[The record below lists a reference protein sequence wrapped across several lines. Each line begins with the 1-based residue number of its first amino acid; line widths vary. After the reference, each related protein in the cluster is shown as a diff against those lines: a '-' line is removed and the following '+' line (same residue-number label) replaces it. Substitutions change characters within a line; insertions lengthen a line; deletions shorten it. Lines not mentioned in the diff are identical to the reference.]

1 MQTFTKRTRTYG
13 NGLVRQSFQAK
24 TTPTR
29 TACESQ
35 VDETQRSKAPER
47 GASGEFRKEH
57 KP

>member
-1 MQTFTKRTRTYG
+1 MTFTKRTRTYG
-13 NGLVRQSFQAK
+13 NGLVRQSFQVK

-29 TACESQ
+29 TARESQ